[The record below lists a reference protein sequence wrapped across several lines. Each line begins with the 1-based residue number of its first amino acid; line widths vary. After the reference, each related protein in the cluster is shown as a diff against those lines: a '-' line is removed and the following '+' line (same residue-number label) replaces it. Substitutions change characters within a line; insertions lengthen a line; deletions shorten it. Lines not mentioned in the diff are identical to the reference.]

1 MYLEIFVEGLK
12 DPFSIYLGVACHK
25 DYTLTEVERDS
36 AEQKAI
42 QDFKDDFKSFSR
54 KLLKLSS
61 EARIDRNSQR
71 AVMHAT

>member
-1 MYLEIFVEGLK
+1 MSLEIFVEGLK
-12 DPFSIYLGVACHK
+12 DPFSIYLGVICDK
-25 DYTLTEVERDS
+25 DYALTEVERDS
-36 AEQKAI
+36 VELEAI
-42 QDFKDDFKSFSR
+42 QAFKDDFNSFSR